1 MKRIEA
7 VEPLVKINEPRI
19 LEDVVAYKPKPKP
32 EDIHGSA
39 LTKVL
44 SVESIGVSDTVL
56 TDYRVGVEVNVE
68 VDDMSRRYTSSSR
81 AG

>member
-1 MKRIEA
+1 M
-7 VEPLVKINEPRI
+7 KINEPRI
-19 LEDVVAYKPKPKP
+19 LEDIIAYIPKPKP
-32 EDIHGSA
+32 EEIHGSA

-44 SVESIGVSDTVL
+44 SVESIGVSDTII

-68 VDDMSRRYTSSSR
+68 VDDMSKRYTSSTAR